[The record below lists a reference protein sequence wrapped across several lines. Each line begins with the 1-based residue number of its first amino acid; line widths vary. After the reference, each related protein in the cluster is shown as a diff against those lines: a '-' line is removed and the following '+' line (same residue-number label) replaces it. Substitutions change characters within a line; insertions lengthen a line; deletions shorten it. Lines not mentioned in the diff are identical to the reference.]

1 MIAYFVRHGE
11 TDWNKQ
17 KRFQGREDIPLNE
30 SGVRQ
35 ARELGESYFKD
46 KKILAIFTSPL
57 KRAVMTGEEISKAC
71 SKSALTPGKIPVI
84 VDNRLIERDLGDMS
98 GLTQQERHAL
108 REKGPIQNMEPL
120 GEVMER
126 MYECLVDVVEG
137 GGAKAVLDAE
147 ASTDSRMKTVIG
159 AGVST
164 DSGMKTVIGAGVST
178 DSEMKTVIGA
188 GVSTDSGMKTVI
200 GTGASTDSGMKTVIG
215 AGVSTDSSIKPVEN
229 EGERKGRGAVEN
241 KSVYRGMKLEVRH
254 EAEKRGIDIEGLCA
268 GYVPGK
274 SGIVNSRHED
284 EKARGLDTLQF
295 GVVRDLSRE
304 YVLEETELTEE
315 ELKEPC
321 CLFVSHGAAINAIL
335 SLLTA
340 GEIGSGKTPVYN
352 ASVAVIKQE
361 KEEKLGFKVC
371 KINQQ

>member
-137 GGAKAVLDAE
+137 GGAKAVLDA
-147 ASTDSRMKTVIG
+147 G
-159 AGVST
+159 A
-164 DSGMKTVIGAGVST
+164 
-178 DSEMKTVIGA
+178 
-188 GVSTDSGMKTVI
+188 STDSGMKTVI

-215 AGVSTDSSIKPVEN
+215 TGASTDSSIKPVEN

-295 GVVRDLSRE
+295 GAVRDLSRE

-321 CLFVSHGAAINAIL
+321 FLFVSHGAAINAIL

>member
-30 SGVRQ
+30 NGVRQ

-71 SKSALTPGKIPVI
+71 SKSALNPEKIPVI

-137 GGAKAVLDAE
+137 GGAKAALDAE
-147 ASTDSRMKTVIG
+147 ASTDSGIKTVIG
-159 AGVST
+159 AEVST
-164 DSGMKTVIGAGVST
+164 DSGI
-178 DSEMKTVIGA
+178 
-188 GVSTDSGMKTVI
+188 KTVI
-200 GTGASTDSGMKTVIG
+200 GTG
-215 AGVSTDSSIKPVEN
+215 VSADSSNKPVEN
-229 EGERKGRGAVEN
+229 EGVIGEGERGGRGAVEN
-241 KSVYRGMKLEVRH
+241 KSVYRGIKLEVRH

-295 GVVRDLSRE
+295 GAVRDLSRE

-361 KEEKLGFKVC
+361 KEEKSGFKVC

>member
-71 SKSALTPGKIPVI
+71 SKSALTPEKIPVI

-164 DSGMKTVIGAGVST
+164 DSGMKTVIG
-178 DSEMKTVIGA
+178 
-188 GVSTDSGMKTVI
+188 
-200 GTGASTDSGMKTVIG
+200 TGASTDSGMKTVIG
-215 AGVSTDSSIKPVEN
+215 AGASTDSSIKPVEN

>member
-71 SKSALTPGKIPVI
+71 SKSALTPEKIPVI

-137 GGAKAVLDAE
+137 GGAKAVLDEE
-147 ASTDSRMKTVIG
+147 ASNDSGMKNVIG

-164 DSGMKTVIGAGVST
+164 DSGMKTVIGA
-178 DSEMKTVIGA
+178 
-188 GVSTDSGMKTVI
+188 
-200 GTGASTDSGMKTVIG
+200 GASTDSGMKTVIG

>member
-1 MIAYFVRHGE
+1 
-11 TDWNKQ
+11 
-17 KRFQGREDIPLNE
+17 
-30 SGVRQ
+30 
-35 ARELGESYFKD
+35 
-46 KKILAIFTSPL
+46 
-57 KRAVMTGEEISKAC
+57 
-71 SKSALTPGKIPVI
+71 
-84 VDNRLIERDLGDMS
+84 MS

-126 MYECLVDVVEG
+126 IYECLVDVVEG
-137 GGAKAVLDAE
+137 GGAKAILDA
-147 ASTDSRMKTVIG
+147 G
-159 AGVST
+159 A
-164 DSGMKTVIGAGVST
+164 
-178 DSEMKTVIGA
+178 
-188 GVSTDSGMKTVI
+188 STDSGMKTVI

-215 AGVSTDSSIKPVEN
+215 TGASTDSSIKPVEN

>member
-30 SGVRQ
+30 NGVRQ

-71 SKSALTPGKIPVI
+71 SKSALNPEKIPVI

-137 GGAKAVLDAE
+137 GGAKAALDAE
-147 ASTDSRMKTVIG
+147 ASTDSGIKTVIG
-159 AGVST
+159 AEVST
-164 DSGMKTVIGAGVST
+164 DSGI
-178 DSEMKTVIGA
+178 
-188 GVSTDSGMKTVI
+188 KTVI
-200 GTGASTDSGMKTVIG
+200 GTG
-215 AGVSTDSSIKPVEN
+215 VSADSSNKPVEN
-229 EGERKGRGAVEN
+229 EGVIGEGERGGRGAVEN
-241 KSVYRGMKLEVRH
+241 KSVYRGIKLEVRH

-274 SGIVNSRHED
+274 SGIVNSRNED

-295 GVVRDLSRE
+295 GAVRDLSRE
-304 YVLEETELTEE
+304 YVLKETELTEE

>member
-71 SKSALTPGKIPVI
+71 SKSALTPEKIPVI

-137 GGAKAVLDAE
+137 GGAKAVLDAQ
-147 ASTDSRMKTVIG
+147 
-159 AGVST
+159 VST
-164 DSGMKTVIGAGVST
+164 DSGMKTVIGAG
-178 DSEMKTVIGA
+178 A
-188 GVSTDSGMKTVI
+188 
-200 GTGASTDSGMKTVIG
+200 
-215 AGVSTDSSIKPVEN
+215 STDSSIKPVEN

-284 EKARGLDTLQF
+284 EKARCLDTLQF
-295 GVVRDLSRE
+295 GAVRDLSRE

-321 CLFVSHGAAINAIL
+321 CLFISHGAAINAIL

>member
-1 MIAYFVRHGE
+1 
-11 TDWNKQ
+11 
-17 KRFQGREDIPLNE
+17 
-30 SGVRQ
+30 
-35 ARELGESYFKD
+35 
-46 KKILAIFTSPL
+46 
-57 KRAVMTGEEISKAC
+57 
-71 SKSALTPGKIPVI
+71 
-84 VDNRLIERDLGDMS
+84 
-98 GLTQQERHAL
+98 
-108 REKGPIQNMEPL
+108 MEPL

-137 GGAKAVLDAE
+137 GGAKAVLDAG
-147 ASTDSRMKTVIG
+147 ASTDSGMKTIIG
-159 AGVST
+159 AGAST
-164 DSGMKTVIGAGVST
+164 DSGMKTVIGTRA
-178 DSEMKTVIGA
+178 
-188 GVSTDSGMKTVI
+188 STDSGMKTVI
-200 GTGASTDSGMKTVIG
+200 GTG
-215 AGVSTDSSIKPVEN
+215 VSTDSSIKAVEN
-229 EGERKGRGAVEN
+229 EGVIGEGERKGKGAVEN
-241 KSVYRGMKLEVRH
+241 KSVYRGMKLAVRH

-295 GVVRDLSRE
+295 GAVRDLSRE

>member
-71 SKSALTPGKIPVI
+71 SKSALTPEKIPVI

-137 GGAKAVLDAE
+137 GGAKAVLDAQ
-147 ASTDSRMKTVIG
+147 A
-159 AGVST
+159 ST
-164 DSGMKTVIGAGVST
+164 DSGMKTIIGA
-178 DSEMKTVIGA
+178 
-188 GVSTDSGMKTVI
+188 
-200 GTGASTDSGMKTVIG
+200 GASTDSGMKTVIG
-215 AGVSTDSSIKPVEN
+215 TRASTDSSIKPVEN

-295 GVVRDLSRE
+295 GAVRDLSRE

-321 CLFVSHGAAINAIL
+321 FLFVSHGAAINAIL

-340 GEIGSGKTPVYN
+340 GGRSSPRPAARSPIRLLP
-352 ASVAVIKQE
+352 
-361 KEEKLGFKVC
+361 
-371 KINQQ
+371 

>member
-147 ASTDSRMKTVIG
+147 ASTDSR
-159 AGVST
+159 
-164 DSGMKTVIGAGVST
+164 
-178 DSEMKTVIGA
+178 MKTVIGA

>member
-71 SKSALTPGKIPVI
+71 SKSASNPEKIPVI

-147 ASTDSRMKTVIG
+147 ASTDS
-159 AGVST
+159 
-164 DSGMKTVIGAGVST
+164 
-178 DSEMKTVIGA
+178 
-188 GVSTDSGMKTVI
+188 GMKTVI
-200 GTGASTDSGMKTVIG
+200 GTGA
-215 AGVSTDSSIKPVEN
+215 STDSSIKPVEN

>member
-30 SGVRQ
+30 NGVRQ

-71 SKSALTPGKIPVI
+71 SKSALNPEKIPVI

-137 GGAKAVLDAE
+137 GGAKAALDAE
-147 ASTDSRMKTVIG
+147 ASTDSGIKTVIG
-159 AGVST
+159 AEVST
-164 DSGMKTVIGAGVST
+164 DSGIKTVIGARVS
-178 DSEMKTVIGA
+178 A
-188 GVSTDSGMKTVI
+188 
-200 GTGASTDSGMKTVIG
+200 
-215 AGVSTDSSIKPVEN
+215 DSSNKPVEN
-229 EGERKGRGAVEN
+229 EGVIGEGERGGRGAVEN
-241 KSVYRGMKLEVRH
+241 KSVYRGIKLEVRH
-254 EAEKRGIDIEGLCA
+254 EAEKRGIDIEGICA
-268 GYVPGK
+268 GHVPGK
-274 SGIVNSRHED
+274 SGIVNSRNED

-295 GVVRDLSRE
+295 GAVRDLSRE
-304 YVLEETELTEE
+304 YVLKETELTEE

>member
-30 SGVRQ
+30 NGVRQ

-71 SKSALTPGKIPVI
+71 SKSALNPEKIPVI

-137 GGAKAVLDAE
+137 GGAKAALDAE
-147 ASTDSRMKTVIG
+147 ASTDSGIKTVIG
-159 AGVST
+159 ARVS
-164 DSGMKTVIGAGVST
+164 A
-178 DSEMKTVIGA
+178 
-188 GVSTDSGMKTVI
+188 
-200 GTGASTDSGMKTVIG
+200 
-215 AGVSTDSSIKPVEN
+215 DSSNKPVEN
-229 EGERKGRGAVEN
+229 EGVIGEGERGGRGAVEN
-241 KSVYRGMKLEVRH
+241 KSVYRGIKLEVRH

-274 SGIVNSRHED
+274 SGIVNSRNED

-295 GVVRDLSRE
+295 GAVRDLSRE
-304 YVLEETELTEE
+304 YVLKETELTEE

>member
-30 SGVRQ
+30 NGVRQ

-71 SKSALTPGKIPVI
+71 SKSALNPEKIPVI

-137 GGAKAVLDAE
+137 GGAKA
-147 ASTDSRMKTVIG
+147 
-159 AGVST
+159 
-164 DSGMKTVIGAGVST
+164 
-178 DSEMKTVIGA
+178 
-188 GVSTDSGMKTVI
+188 
-200 GTGASTDSGMKTVIG
+200 
-215 AGVSTDSSIKPVEN
+215 
-229 EGERKGRGAVEN
+229 
-241 KSVYRGMKLEVRH
+241 
-254 EAEKRGIDIEGLCA
+254 
-268 GYVPGK
+268 
-274 SGIVNSRHED
+274 
-284 EKARGLDTLQF
+284 
-295 GVVRDLSRE
+295 
-304 YVLEETELTEE
+304 
-315 ELKEPC
+315 
-321 CLFVSHGAAINAIL
+321 
-335 SLLTA
+335 
-340 GEIGSGKTPVYN
+340 
-352 ASVAVIKQE
+352 
-361 KEEKLGFKVC
+361 
-371 KINQQ
+371 

>member
-71 SKSALTPGKIPVI
+71 SKSALPPEKIPVI

-137 GGAKAVLDAE
+137 GGAKAVLDA
-147 ASTDSRMKTVIG
+147 G
-159 AGVST
+159 AST
-164 DSGMKTVIGAGVST
+164 DSGMKNVIGAGVST

-188 GVSTDSGMKTVI
+188 GAITDSGMKTVIGAGASTDSGMKTVI
-200 GTGASTDSGMKTVIG
+200 GTGASTDS
-215 AGVSTDSSIKPVEN
+215 SIKAVEN
-229 EGERKGRGAVEN
+229 EDVICEGERKGRGAVEN

-284 EKARGLDTLQF
+284 EKARSLDTLQF
-295 GVVRDLSRE
+295 GAVRDLSRE

-321 CLFVSHGAAINAIL
+321 FLFVSHGAAINAIL

>member
-71 SKSALTPGKIPVI
+71 SKSALTPEKIPVI

-137 GGAKAVLDAE
+137 GGAKAVLDAQ
-147 ASTDSRMKTVIG
+147 A
-159 AGVST
+159 ST
-164 DSGMKTVIGAGVST
+164 DSGMKTIIGA
-178 DSEMKTVIGA
+178 
-188 GVSTDSGMKTVI
+188 
-200 GTGASTDSGMKTVIG
+200 GASTDSGMKTVIG
-215 AGVSTDSSIKPVEN
+215 ARVSTDSGIKAVEN
-229 EGERKGRGAVEN
+229 EGVIGEGERKGRGAVEN

-295 GVVRDLSRE
+295 GAVRDLSRE

-321 CLFVSHGAAINAIL
+321 FLFVSHGAAINAIL

>member
-71 SKSALTPGKIPVI
+71 SKSALTPEKIPVI

-137 GGAKAVLDAE
+137 GGAKAVLDAQ
-147 ASTDSRMKTVIG
+147 A
-159 AGVST
+159 ST
-164 DSGMKTVIGAGVST
+164 DSGMKTIIGAG
-178 DSEMKTVIGA
+178 A
-188 GVSTDSGMKTVI
+188 STDSGMKTVI
-200 GTGASTDSGMKTVIG
+200 GTGVSTDSGMKTVIRT
-215 AGVSTDSSIKPVEN
+215 GVSTDSSIKPVEN

-295 GVVRDLSRE
+295 GAVRDLSRE

-321 CLFVSHGAAINAIL
+321 FLFVSHGAAINAIL

>member
-30 SGVRQ
+30 NGVRQ

-71 SKSALTPGKIPVI
+71 SKSALNPEKIPVI
-84 VDNRLIERDLGDMS
+84 VDNRLIERDFGDMS

-147 ASTDSRMKTVIG
+147 ASTDSAMNTVIG
-159 AGVST
+159 AVVST
-164 DSGMKTVIGAGVST
+164 DSGMKTVIGAG
-178 DSEMKTVIGA
+178 
-188 GVSTDSGMKTVI
+188 
-200 GTGASTDSGMKTVIG
+200 ASTDSN
-215 AGVSTDSSIKPVEN
+215 IKSVEN

-268 GYVPGK
+268 GHVPGK

-295 GVVRDLSRE
+295 GAVRDLSRE
-304 YVLEETELTEE
+304 YVMGETELTEE

-361 KEEKLGFKVC
+361 KEEKSGFKVC

>member
-71 SKSALTPGKIPVI
+71 SKSALTPEKIPVI

-147 ASTDSRMKTVIG
+147 
-159 AGVST
+159 
-164 DSGMKTVIGAGVST
+164 
-178 DSEMKTVIGA
+178 
-188 GVSTDSGMKTVI
+188 
-200 GTGASTDSGMKTVIG
+200 ASTDSGMKTVIG

-321 CLFVSHGAAINAIL
+321 CIFVSHGAAINAIL

>member
-71 SKSALTPGKIPVI
+71 SKSALNPEKIPVI

-137 GGAKAVLDAE
+137 GGAKAVLRAR
-147 ASTDSRMKTVIG
+147 ASTASEMKTVIGAEVTTDSGMKTVIG
-159 AGVST
+159 AGLST
-164 DSGMKTVIGAGVST
+164 DSGMKTVIGAEVT
-178 DSEMKTVIGA
+178 
-188 GVSTDSGMKTVI
+188 
-200 GTGASTDSGMKTVIG
+200 
-215 AGVSTDSSIKPVEN
+215 TDSSNKPVEN
-229 EGERKGRGAVEN
+229 EGVVGEGERGGSGALEN
-241 KSVYRGMKLEVRH
+241 KSVYRGLKLEVRH

-268 GYVPGK
+268 GHVPGK

-295 GVVRDLSRE
+295 GAVRDLSRE

>member
-71 SKSALTPGKIPVI
+71 SKSALTPEKIPVI

-147 ASTDSRMKTVIG
+147 ASTDSR
-159 AGVST
+159 
-164 DSGMKTVIGAGVST
+164 
-178 DSEMKTVIGA
+178 MKTVIGA

>member
-71 SKSALTPGKIPVI
+71 SKSALNPEKIPVI

-137 GGAKAVLDAE
+137 GGAKAVLDAGV
-147 ASTDSRMKTVIG
+147 SGDSGAKAVLD
-159 AGVST
+159 AGVSG
-164 DSGMKTVIGAGVST
+164 DSGAKAALGAEVS
-178 DSEMKTVIGA
+178 G
-188 GVSTDSGMKTVI
+188 DSGAKAAL
-200 GTGASTDSGMKTVIG
+200 GAEASNDSGAKH
-215 AGVSTDSSIKPVEN
+215 SEN
-229 EGERKGRGAVEN
+229 EGVIGKGEHECSNAAEN

-268 GYVPGK
+268 GHVPGK

-284 EKARGLDTLQF
+284 EKVRGLDTLQF
-295 GVVRDLSRE
+295 GAVRDLSRE

>member
-71 SKSALTPGKIPVI
+71 SKSALNPEKIPVI

-108 REKGPIQNMEPL
+108 REKGPIQHMEPL

-137 GGAKAVLDAE
+137 GGAKAVLDAK
-147 ASTDSRMKTVIG
+147 ASTDSEMKTVIG
-159 AGVST
+159 AEVST
-164 DSGMKTVIGAGVST
+164 DSGMKTVIGAEVT
-178 DSEMKTVIGA
+178 
-188 GVSTDSGMKTVI
+188 
-200 GTGASTDSGMKTVIG
+200 
-215 AGVSTDSSIKPVEN
+215 TDSSNKPVEN
-229 EGERKGRGAVEN
+229 EGIIGEGERGGSGALEK
-241 KSVYRGMKLEVRH
+241 KSVYRGLKLEVRH

-268 GYVPGK
+268 GHVPGK

-295 GVVRDLSRE
+295 GAVRDLSRE

>member
-137 GGAKAVLDAE
+137 GVAKAVLDAE
-147 ASTDSRMKTVIG
+147 A
-159 AGVST
+159 
-164 DSGMKTVIGAGVST
+164 
-178 DSEMKTVIGA
+178 
-188 GVSTDSGMKTVI
+188 STDSGMKTVI
-200 GTGASTDSGMKTVIG
+200 GTGASTDSSIKAVENEGVIG
-215 AGVSTDSSIKPVEN
+215 

-284 EKARGLDTLQF
+284 EKARSLDTLQF

>member
-71 SKSALTPGKIPVI
+71 SKSALTPEKIPVI

-137 GGAKAVLDAE
+137 GGAKAILDAQ
-147 ASTDSRMKTVIG
+147 A
-159 AGVST
+159 
-164 DSGMKTVIGAGVST
+164 
-178 DSEMKTVIGA
+178 
-188 GVSTDSGMKTVI
+188 STDSGMKTVI

>member
-1 MIAYFVRHGE
+1 
-11 TDWNKQ
+11 
-17 KRFQGREDIPLNE
+17 
-30 SGVRQ
+30 
-35 ARELGESYFKD
+35 
-46 KKILAIFTSPL
+46 
-57 KRAVMTGEEISKAC
+57 
-71 SKSALTPGKIPVI
+71 
-84 VDNRLIERDLGDMS
+84 
-98 GLTQQERHAL
+98 
-108 REKGPIQNMEPL
+108 
-120 GEVMER
+120 
-126 MYECLVDVVEG
+126 
-137 GGAKAVLDAE
+137 
-147 ASTDSRMKTVIG
+147 
-159 AGVST
+159 
-164 DSGMKTVIGAGVST
+164 
-178 DSEMKTVIGA
+178 
-188 GVSTDSGMKTVI
+188 
-200 GTGASTDSGMKTVIG
+200 
-215 AGVSTDSSIKPVEN
+215 
-229 EGERKGRGAVEN
+229 
-241 KSVYRGMKLEVRH
+241 MKLEVRH

>member
-71 SKSALTPGKIPVI
+71 SKSALTPEKIPVI

-147 ASTDSRMKTVIG
+147 AI
-159 AGVST
+159 
-164 DSGMKTVIGAGVST
+164 
-178 DSEMKTVIGA
+178 
-188 GVSTDSGMKTVI
+188 
-200 GTGASTDSGMKTVIG
+200 TDSGMKTVIG
-215 AGVSTDSSIKPVEN
+215 AGVSTDSSIKAVEN
-229 EGERKGRGAVEN
+229 EGVIGEGERGGRGAVEN

-295 GVVRDLSRE
+295 GAVRDLSRE

-321 CLFVSHGAAINAIL
+321 FLFVSHGAAINAIL

>member
-71 SKSALTPGKIPVI
+71 SKSASNPEKIPVI

-137 GGAKAVLDAE
+137 GGAKAVLDA
-147 ASTDSRMKTVIG
+147 
-159 AGVST
+159 
-164 DSGMKTVIGAGVST
+164 
-178 DSEMKTVIGA
+178 
-188 GVSTDSGMKTVI
+188 
-200 GTGASTDSGMKTVIG
+200 GASTDSGM
-215 AGVSTDSSIKPVEN
+215 KPVEN

-268 GYVPGK
+268 GHVPGK

-295 GVVRDLSRE
+295 GAVRDLSRE

-361 KEEKLGFKVC
+361 KEEKSGFKVC

>member
-71 SKSALTPGKIPVI
+71 SKSALTPEKIPVI

-137 GGAKAVLDAE
+137 GGAKAVLDAQ
-147 ASTDSRMKTVIG
+147 ASTDSGMKTIIG
-159 AGVST
+159 AGAST
-164 DSGMKTVIGAGVST
+164 DSGMKTVIGTRA
-178 DSEMKTVIGA
+178 
-188 GVSTDSGMKTVI
+188 STDSGMKTVI
-200 GTGASTDSGMKTVIG
+200 GTGVSTDSGMKTVIRT
-215 AGVSTDSSIKPVEN
+215 GVSTDSSIKPVEN

-295 GVVRDLSRE
+295 GAVRDLSRE

>member
-71 SKSALTPGKIPVI
+71 SKSALTPEKIPVI

-137 GGAKAVLDAE
+137 GGAKAVLDAQ
-147 ASTDSRMKTVIG
+147 
-159 AGVST
+159 
-164 DSGMKTVIGAGVST
+164 
-178 DSEMKTVIGA
+178 
-188 GVSTDSGMKTVI
+188 
-200 GTGASTDSGMKTVIG
+200 ASTDSGMKTVIRT
-215 AGVSTDSSIKPVEN
+215 GVSTDSSIKPVEN

-295 GVVRDLSRE
+295 GAVRDLSRE

-321 CLFVSHGAAINAIL
+321 FLFVSHGAAINAIL